1 MEQIITKLK
10 ELKLDDKYLERSR
23 QDIIKALENKIPMPC
38 DDTDLY
44 VLSMVIPGA
53 LEPEKVA
60 HFEKMVALNKTW
72 YGHIYLELINLINKL
87 LRLGARPV
95 FKVRAKLERL
105 YELLVK
111 KVNPIIEI
119 FRNLWHR
126 LGF

>member
-23 QDIIKALENKIPMPC
+23 QDIIKALENKVPMPC

-60 HFEKMVALNKTW
+60 YFEKMVALNKTW
-72 YGHIYLELINLINKL
+72 YGHIYLGAIALINKL
-87 LRLGARPV
+87 LRWGARPV
-95 FKVRAKLERL
+95 FKLRATVERL
-105 YELLVK
+105 YESLMNK
-111 KVNPIIEI
+111 FRPSIEI
-119 FRNLWHR
+119 VRNFLKR
-126 LGF
+126 LGL